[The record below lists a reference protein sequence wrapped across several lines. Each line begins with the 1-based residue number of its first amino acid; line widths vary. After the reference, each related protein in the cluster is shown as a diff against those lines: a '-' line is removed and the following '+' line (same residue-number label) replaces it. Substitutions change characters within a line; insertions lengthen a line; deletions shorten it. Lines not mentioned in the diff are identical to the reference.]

1 MGDEPF
7 SAVIRLVNRNFM
19 KEQLESN
26 ALTKYAAGLMEGDEL
41 RILEEWLKENPQ
53 YLNTHALIQQQVR
66 AMSTEF
72 QFALND

>member
-1 MGDEPF
+1 MGDVLIF
-7 SAVIRLVNRNFM
+7 AVIESVNRNFM

-26 ALTKYAAGLMEGDEL
+26 ALTKYAAGLMEAEEL

-53 YLNTHALIQQQVR
+53 YLNTLALIQQQVR
-66 AMSTEF
+66 AMSTEI